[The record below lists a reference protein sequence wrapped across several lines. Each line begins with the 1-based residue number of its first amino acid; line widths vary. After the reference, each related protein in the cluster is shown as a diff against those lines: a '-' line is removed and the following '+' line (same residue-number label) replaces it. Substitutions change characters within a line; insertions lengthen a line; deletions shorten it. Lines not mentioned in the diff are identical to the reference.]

1 LEQENPALKVITPRQ
16 QGVDKRLKKLASS
29 SNAVNVF
36 SRRSSYH
43 RSKKKKIRIQPLN
56 FLQKNKQWHRYD
68 IFFDNLK
75 TRWKRSHLVR
85 QYPSNSY
92 LTKNLPSLD
101 RSIQKVQ
108 RTKHIQPKQK

>member
-43 RSKKKKIRIQPLN
+43 RSKKKKKKKIRIQPLN
-56 FLQKNKQWHRYD
+56 FLQKTNNGTVMISFLITSKHAGKD
-68 IFFDNLK
+68 
-75 TRWKRSHLVR
+75 
-85 QYPSNSY
+85 
-92 LTKNLPSLD
+92 LT
-101 RSIQKVQ
+101 
-108 RTKHIQPKQK
+108 

>member
-56 FLQKNKQWHRYD
+56 FLQKTNNGTVMISFLITSKHAGKD
-68 IFFDNLK
+68 
-75 TRWKRSHLVR
+75 
-85 QYPSNSY
+85 
-92 LTKNLPSLD
+92 LT
-101 RSIQKVQ
+101 
-108 RTKHIQPKQK
+108 

>member
-43 RSKKKKIRIQPLN
+43 RSKKKKKKKSGSSLLIFYKKQTMAPL
-56 FLQKNKQWHRYD
+56 
-68 IFFDNLK
+68 
-75 TRWKRSHLVR
+75 
-85 QYPSNSY
+85 
-92 LTKNLPSLD
+92 
-101 RSIQKVQ
+101 
-108 RTKHIQPKQK
+108 

>member
-1 LEQENPALKVITPRQ
+1 MEQENPALKVITPRQ

-29 SNAVNVF
+29 SNAVNF
-36 SRRSSYH
+36 
-43 RSKKKKIRIQPLN
+43 
-56 FLQKNKQWHRYD
+56 FLEEAAIIALKKQWHRYD

>member
-43 RSKKKKIRIQPLN
+43 RSKKKKKSGSSLLIFYKKQTMAPL
-56 FLQKNKQWHRYD
+56 
-68 IFFDNLK
+68 
-75 TRWKRSHLVR
+75 
-85 QYPSNSY
+85 
-92 LTKNLPSLD
+92 
-101 RSIQKVQ
+101 
-108 RTKHIQPKQK
+108 

>member
-43 RSKKKKIRIQPLN
+43 RSKKKKKIRIQPLN
-56 FLQKNKQWHRYD
+56 FLQKTNNGTVMISFLITSKHAGKD
-68 IFFDNLK
+68 
-75 TRWKRSHLVR
+75 
-85 QYPSNSY
+85 
-92 LTKNLPSLD
+92 LT
-101 RSIQKVQ
+101 
-108 RTKHIQPKQK
+108 

>member
-43 RSKKKKIRIQPLN
+43 RSKKKKKK
-56 FLQKNKQWHRYD
+56 KNQD
-68 IFFDNLK
+68 PA
-75 TRWKRSHLVR
+75 S
-85 QYPSNSY
+85 
-92 LTKNLPSLD
+92 
-101 RSIQKVQ
+101 
-108 RTKHIQPKQK
+108 

>member
-43 RSKKKKIRIQPLN
+43 RSKKKKKKKKKSGSSLLIFYKKQTMAPL
-56 FLQKNKQWHRYD
+56 
-68 IFFDNLK
+68 
-75 TRWKRSHLVR
+75 
-85 QYPSNSY
+85 
-92 LTKNLPSLD
+92 
-101 RSIQKVQ
+101 
-108 RTKHIQPKQK
+108 

>member
-43 RSKKKKIRIQPLN
+43 RSKKKKSGSSLLIFYKKQTMAPL
-56 FLQKNKQWHRYD
+56 
-68 IFFDNLK
+68 
-75 TRWKRSHLVR
+75 
-85 QYPSNSY
+85 
-92 LTKNLPSLD
+92 
-101 RSIQKVQ
+101 
-108 RTKHIQPKQK
+108 